1 MQRCQPFLAQ
11 SQAPFFW
18 GFTFTSMSSWQTSWR
33 PSSWSSSL
41 RNPFQQAPSQK
52 VQVPSTW
59 DQDSEYEEISVEMEG
74 ASEAETAVPDE
85 RNTQEKK
92 TKPKVQKR
100 KAQPVRRPKVN
111 QKPKTKQ
118 YTMCQHCQCPTP
130 VGRMFHNVKDIRERA
145 ARLKLKSMALR
156 AKPPPAAGAQAQIP
170 TFKDNTARSCA
181 KRLALVGRLVCR
193 NGAFE
198 LVDSEVESASDEE
211 EMSENLHS
219 PTELVSESE

>member
-1 MQRCQPFLAQ
+1 MPAI
-11 SQAPFFW
+11 SGPKSSPFFL
-18 GFTFTSMSSWQTSWR
+18 GIHFHQHVLLADILAAIIVEPIVAEPIS
-33 PSSWSSSL
+33 
-41 RNPFQQAPSQK
+41 A
-52 VQVPSTW
+52 V
-59 DQDSEYEEISVEMEG
+59 SVEMEG
-74 ASEAETAVPDE
+74 ESEAETAAPDE
-85 RNTQEKK
+85 LNTQEKK

-130 VGRMFHNVKDIRERA
+130 VGRMFRNVKDIRERA

-181 KRLALVGRLVCR
+181 KRLAGRLVCR
-193 NGAFE
+193 NWAFE
-198 LVDSEVESASDEE
+198 LVDSEVESASDAE
-211 EMSENLHS
+211 EMSEDLHS